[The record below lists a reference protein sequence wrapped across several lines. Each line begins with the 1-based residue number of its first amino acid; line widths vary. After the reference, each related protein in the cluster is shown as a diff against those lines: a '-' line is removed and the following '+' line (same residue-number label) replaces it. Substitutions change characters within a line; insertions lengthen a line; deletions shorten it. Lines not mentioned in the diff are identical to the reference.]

1 MSRWMIATLALLM
14 GAAGARSQT
23 VRVEGGEI
31 SGIAGKVPG
40 VVAYES
46 VPYAAPPVGNLR
58 WRAPEAVV
66 AWQGVRKADA
76 LPPMCMQAEA
86 DPKGAFYWG
95 QTPASEDCLYLNVWT
110 PAKSASAKLPVMVWI
125 HGGAFQVGYGG
136 SKFID
141 GSGLAAQGVV
151 LVTINYR
158 VNIFGFFAHPALSQ
172 ESEHHVSGNYGTLDQ
187 IAALRWV
194 QKNIAAFGGDPQNVT
209 LFGQSAGAASVC
221 DVMASPLAKG
231 LFVRAIG
238 ESMGCFGGM
247 PKLADA
253 EQAGAKVAAAV
264 SANSIADLRAKPAE
278 ELLKVKGALGFRP
291 VVDGYVWP
299 KDAAAIF
306 RDGEQNRV
314 PVIVGSNSDEGTVL
328 GVPPESAADFVA
340 MAKRQ
345 YKDQADAFLKLFPAD
360 TNAEALHSF
369 YALQRDT
376 MAFQERMWARDVA
389 RSGQAAYRYYFSHV
403 AAIPDGTYSE
413 QARNPLGAFH
423 TAEIVYVFRNLD
435 TRPWNF
441 SDADR
446 KISQIMSA
454 YWVNFAK
461 KSNPNGAGL
470 PKWPVATATN
480 EALLE
485 FGASGTPS
493 VRQGLDTS
501 QLDFFEALE
510 AKRLAAD

>member
-1 MSRWMIATLALLM
+1 MSRWTPALLALL
-14 GAAGARSQT
+14 AVSSSSRCQT

-31 SGIAGKVPG
+31 SGVTAQTG
-40 VVAYES
+40 VTAYKG

-58 WRAPEAVV
+58 WRAPEAAVP
-66 AWQGVRKADA
+66 WTGVRKADQ
-76 LPPMCMQAEA
+76 LPPMCMQRQGDA
-86 DPKGAFYWG
+86 KGAFYWG
-95 QTPASEDCLYLNVWT
+95 ETPASEDCLYLNVWT
-110 PAKSASAKLPVMVWI
+110 PAKSARARLPVMVWI

-141 GSGLAAQGVV
+141 GEGLAAQGVV

-158 VNIFGFFAHPALSQ
+158 LNVFGFLAHPALSQ

-194 QKNIAAFGGDPQNVT
+194 QKNIAAFGGDSRNVT

-221 DVMASPLAKG
+221 NVMASPLAKG

-238 ESMGCFGGM
+238 ESMGCFGAM
-247 PKLADA
+247 PKLVNA
-253 EQAGAKVAAAV
+253 EQAGTKYAAA
-264 SANSIADLRAKPAE
+264 ANAASIADLRAKSTAD
-278 ELLKVKGALGFRP
+278 LLNIWGEFPFRP

-299 KDAAAIF
+299 KETAAIF
-306 RDGEQNRV
+306 RDDEQNRA
-314 PVIVGSNSDEGTVL
+314 PIIVGSNSDEGTVL
-328 GVPPESAADFVA
+328 GVPPESAADFAA

-345 YKDQADAFLKLFPAD
+345 YKDQADAFLKLFPSSSN
-360 TNAEALHSF
+360 TEALKSF

-376 MAFQERMWARDVA
+376 MAFQERMWARDAA
-389 RSGQAAYRYYFSHV
+389 RSGQTAYRYYFTHNSP
-403 AAIPDGTYSE
+403 IPDGMYTE

-435 TRPWNF
+435 ARPWRWT
-441 SDADR
+441 DTER
-446 KISQIMSA
+446 KLSQVMSA

-461 KSNPNGAGL
+461 KGDPNSSGL
-470 PKWPVATATN
+470 PKWPMTTATN
-480 EALLE
+480 DVLLE
-485 FGASGTPS
+485 FGQSSTPS
-493 VRQGLDTS
+493 VRQGLDTP

-510 AKRLAAD
+510 SRRLAGD

>member
-1 MSRWMIATLALLM
+1 MFRNLAVLLALVALPLC
-14 GAAGARSQT
+14 ARSQT
-23 VRVEGGEI
+23 VRVEGGEL
-31 SGIAGKVPG
+31 SGVVSKTSG
-40 VVAYES
+40 VVAYKG

-58 WRAPEAVV
+58 WHAPEAVV
-66 AWQGVRKADA
+66 AWQGVRKADQ
-76 LPPMCMQAEA
+76 LPPMCMQVAA

-95 QTPASEDCLYLNVWT
+95 HTPASEDCLYLNVWT
-110 PAKSASAKLPVMVWI
+110 PAKSAGARLPVMLWI

-141 GSGLAAQGVV
+141 GEGLAAQGVV

-158 VNIFGFFAHPALSQ
+158 VNVFGFFAHPELSQ

-194 QKNIAAFGGDPQNVT
+194 QNNIGAFGGDAKNVT

-247 PKLADA
+247 PKLAAA
-253 EQAGAKVAAAV
+253 EQAGAKFAAAAK
-264 SANSIADLRAKPAE
+264 ANSLAELRAKPAE
-278 ELLKVKGALGFRP
+278 ELLAVKGAFPFRP
-291 VVDGYVWP
+291 VVDGYLWP
-299 KDAAAIF
+299 KDTAAIF
-306 RDGEQNRV
+306 HDGEQSRV

-328 GVPPESAADFVA
+328 GAPPESAADFVT

-345 YKDQADAFLKLFPAD
+345 YKDQADEFLKLFPAD
-360 TNAEALHSF
+360 TNAEALRSF
-369 YALQRDT
+369 YALQRDM
-376 MAFQERMWARDVA
+376 MAFQERMWARDVS
-389 RSGQAAYRYYFSHV
+389 RSGQTAYRYYFSHV

-435 TRPWNF
+435 ARPWNWN
-441 SDADR
+441 DADR

-461 KSNPNGAGL
+461 TGNPNGPGL
-470 PKWPVATATN
+470 PKWPAATATN
-480 EALLE
+480 DLLLE
-485 FGASGTPS
+485 FGESAKPA
-493 VRQGLDTS
+493 VRQGLDTP
-501 QLDFFEALE
+501 QLDFFEAVE
-510 AKRLAAD
+510 TKRLAAD

>member
-1 MSRWMIATLALLM
+1 MSRWMIAVFSILAIS
-14 GAAGARSQT
+14 ACAQSQT
-23 VRVEGGEI
+23 VRVEGGEL
-31 SGIAGKVPG
+31 SGVATKTPG
-40 VVAYES
+40 VMAYKG

-58 WRAPEAVV
+58 WHAPEPVV
-66 AWQGVRKADA
+66 AWQGVRKADT
-76 LPPMCMQAEA
+76 LPPMCMQVEA

-110 PAKSASAKLPVMVWI
+110 PAKSATAKLPVMVWI
-125 HGGAFQVGYGG
+125 HGGAFQVGYGA

-141 GSGLAAQGVV
+141 GERLAEQGVV

-158 VNIFGFFAHPALSQ
+158 VNIFGFFAHPELTQ
-172 ESEHHVSGNYGTLDQ
+172 ESDHHVSGNYGTLDQ

-194 QKNIAAFGGDPQNVT
+194 QKNISVFGGDAKNVT

-221 DVMASPLAKG
+221 DIMASPLAKG

-253 EQAGAKVAAAV
+253 EQAGTKFSAAA
-264 SANSIADLRAKPAE
+264 SASSIADLRAKPAE
-278 ELLKVKGALGFRP
+278 ELLKMKGALGFRP

-299 KDAAAIF
+299 KDTAAIF
-306 RDGEQNRV
+306 HDGEQNRV

-328 GVPPESAADFVA
+328 GMPPESAADFVA
-340 MAKRQ
+340 MARRQ
-345 YKDQADAFLKLFPAD
+345 YKDQADAFLKLFPAN

-369 YALQRDT
+369 YALQRDM
-376 MAFQERMWARDVA
+376 MAFQERMWARDVV
-389 RSGQAAYRYYFSHV
+389 RSGQPAYRYYFSHV

-413 QARNPLGAFH
+413 QSRNPLGAFH

-435 TRPWNF
+435 TRPWDF
-441 SDADR
+441 TDADR
-446 KISQIMSA
+446 KISRIMSA

-470 PKWPVATATN
+470 PKWPVATTTN
-480 EALLE
+480 DVLLE
-485 FGASGTPS
+485 FGQGARPT
-493 VRQGLDTS
+493 VRDGLDVP